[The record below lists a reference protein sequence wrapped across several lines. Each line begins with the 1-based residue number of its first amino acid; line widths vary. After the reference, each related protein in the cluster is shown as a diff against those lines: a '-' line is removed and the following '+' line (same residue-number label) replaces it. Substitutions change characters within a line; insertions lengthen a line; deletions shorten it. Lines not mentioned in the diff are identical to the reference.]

1 MNQFIRKFAWILLFL
16 MVNYLR
22 GLVIAYKVVITNKR
36 RQAVICNLVMSIHPT
51 IEEIWFLRRKVVTD
65 AAIYPTALEI
75 PMAVLCVL

>member
-1 MNQFIRKFAWILLFL
+1 MDSAFL
-16 MVNYLR
+16 DGDYLR

-51 IEEIWFLRRKVVTD
+51 NEEIWFRRRKVVTD
-65 AAIYPTALEI
+65 AAIYPTALDN